1 MNEFRFLSAQC
12 GSTAKYKRCRFKFK
26 EYQISNASSNNSSS
40 DDEDICNK
48 NETLNLQLLLYFK
61 TNHRSMKEMQI
72 YLRIYSY
79 IVKCVVIVIEKVKYT
94 TKTKEYCD
102 VALQRQRMRPPV
114 KTEVFFINA
123 IQTSFTSSR

>member
-1 MNEFRFLSAQC
+1 
-12 GSTAKYKRCRFKFK
+12 
-26 EYQISNASSNNSSS
+26 
-40 DDEDICNK
+40 
-48 NETLNLQLLLYFK
+48 
-61 TNHRSMKEMQI
+61 MKEMQI

-94 TKTKEYCD
+94 TKTKEYCE
-102 VALQRQRMRPPV
+102 ALQGQRMRPPV